1 MKLKETTEAIRGR
14 LKINGDLGHLYR
26 NDKSSEPQLLTVE
39 NEGTNAED
47 KATLQDESNAD
58 NKRRL
63 EDNNV
68 LVRRIQN
75 DKKIRQARM
84 KELAIR

>member
-14 LKINGDLGHLYR
+14 LKINGDLGHLYK

-39 NEGTNAED
+39 VENEGSIIMVRAKNKEENQAEG
-47 KATLQDESNAD
+47 
-58 NKRRL
+58 KRRT

-68 LVRRIQN
+68 LVRRI
-75 DKKIRQARM
+75 
-84 KELAIR
+84 